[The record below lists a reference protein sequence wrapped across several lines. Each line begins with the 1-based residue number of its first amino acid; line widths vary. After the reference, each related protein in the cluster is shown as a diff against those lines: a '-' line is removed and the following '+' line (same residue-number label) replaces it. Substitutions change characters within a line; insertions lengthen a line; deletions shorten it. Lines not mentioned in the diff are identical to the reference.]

1 VRAWGHSLAALTALA
16 ALPVGLGVLALRPTW
31 RVGWRER
38 LGAASPRAPGGVWV
52 HGASVGEITA
62 AARLVDRLRK
72 EGHRVVTSTTT
83 LAGRE
88 VMRRARPDVPC
99 QLAPLD
105 HPWCV
110 ESALSRVAPAALVL
124 IETELWPCWIA
135 AAARQGVRL
144 VLVSGRLSDR
154 SYPRYRR
161 LGPILRPALRR
172 FDAIGAR
179 TPVDRDR
186 FIALGADPAAVSV
199 SGDLKLELDCA
210 PRPARAD
217 LEAALGAAPLF
228 VAGSTH
234 PGEEAAALD
243 AFAALEGAGVAA
255 ILVLAPRRVERAAEI
270 ERAVQRAGRAVRRRT
285 ALGPERLRAGEV
297 LVLDTLGELA
307 PLYAH
312 ASVAFVGGTLVPVGG
327 HNVLE
332 PVVARCPVLYGPHT
346 QNVRHAIEILEA
358 CGAGQRL
365 TDARALG
372 AAALDLLRDP
382 ARARRR
388 GEAGWEALQRH
399 RGSADRAAAL
409 VTRAIEASA
418 REGRSP

>member
-1 VRAWGHSLAALTALA
+1 MRVWGHSLAALTALA
-16 ALPVGLGVLALRPTW
+16 ALPVGLGALALRPTW

-38 LGAASPRAPGGVWV
+38 LGATAPRAPGAVWV

-62 AARLVDRLRK
+62 ASRLVDRLRK

-83 LAGRE
+83 LTGRE

-110 ESALSRVAPAALVL
+110 GSALSRVAPAALVL

-135 AAARQGVRL
+135 AAARRGIGL

-161 LGPILRPALRR
+161 LRPILRPALRR
-172 FDAIGAR
+172 FHAIGAR
-179 TPVDRDR
+179 TAADRER

-199 SGDLKLELDCA
+199 SGDLKLELDSA
-210 PRPARAD
+210 PQPARAD

-243 AFAALEGAGVAA
+243 AFAALESAGVAA
-255 ILVLAPRRVERAAEI
+255 ILVIAPRRIERADEI
-270 ERAVQRAGRAVRRRT
+270 ERAVRRMGRSVRRRT

-312 ASVAFVGGTLVPVGG
+312 AGVAFVGGTLVPVGG

-332 PVVARCPVLYGPHT
+332 PVVARCPVLYGPHV
-346 QNVRHAIEILEA
+346 QNVRHATEILEA
-358 CGAGQRL
+358 CGAGRRL
-365 TDARALG
+365 ADGRALE
-372 AAALDLLRDP
+372 AVALELLRDP
-382 ARARRR
+382 DLARRR
-388 GEAGWEALQRH
+388 GEAGWQALRQH
-399 RGSADRAAAL
+399 RGSAERAAAL
-409 VTRAIEASA
+409 VARALEASG
-418 REGRSP
+418 REGRRP